1 MAEREEEPV
10 SDGDLRADHQR
21 VQRAVTDAETVSGLE
36 FTVVFCLGEDGMRE
50 QADRTFERLGL
61 ANRPSVLVL
70 VEPLVGSFDVEIA
83 ARARHRVAES
93 TCSSAVEI
101 MTTCYDETGSLADC
115 IERGLRLI
123 CDEAGKPDSDTAGPA
138 VPDVLVVTPDN

>member
-1 MAEREEEPV
+1 VAEREEEPV

-61 ANRPSVLVL
+61 ANRPAVLVL
-70 VEPLVGSFDVEIA
+70 VEPMAGSFDVEIA
-83 ARARHRVAES
+83 PRARHRVAES
-93 TCSSAVEI
+93 TCTSAVET
-101 MTTCYDETGSLADC
+101 MTTCFDETGNLADC
-115 IERGLRLI
+115 IERGLRAI
-123 CDEAGKPDSDTAGPA
+123 CEAAGRPDTYAAGPA
-138 VPDVLVVTPDN
+138 LPDVLVVTPDN